1 MIALIDAD
9 ILTYRIGYA
18 SNTESWE
25 ICRWRLD
32 EFIENLLVF
41 QLEVDDYEGWLTE
54 GSNNFRHQIA
64 KTIPYKGQ
72 RSNPKPVH
80 YDALREYMQS
90 EWAFKMET
98 EQEADDAI
106 GIRATELG
114 DKGIICTI
122 DKDLDNIPGKHFN
135 FVKGTLYDVSVPTAT
150 RNFYRQILTGDRID
164 NVQGLHGVGPVKAN
178 KLLGESGNARQYY
191 ERCLGAYDGDQER
204 VVENGQLLWIRTKP
218 GEIWQPP
225 SIVEETK

>member
-1 MIALIDAD
+1 MIALLDAD

-18 SNTESWE
+18 SNTENWN

-32 EFIENLLVF
+32 EFLENLLVF
-41 QLEVDDYEGWLTE
+41 QLEVDDYEGWLTD
-54 GSNNFRHQIA
+54 GSNNFRNKIA
-64 KTIPYKGQ
+64 KTLPYKGQ
-72 RSNPKPVH
+72 RSAPKPVH
-80 YDALREYMQS
+80 YDALREYMQG
-90 EWAFKMET
+90 EWGFKMET

-135 FVKGTLYDVSVPTAT
+135 FVKGTLYDVSVSAAI

-164 NVQGLHGVGPVKAN
+164 NVQGLRGVGPVKADRI
-178 KLLGESGNARQYY
+178 LGEGSDPIELY
-191 ERCLGAYDGDQER
+191 ERVVKAYDGDTER

-218 GEIWQPP
+218 GEIWKPP
-225 SIVEETK
+225 SPIEETT